1 VKRLALI
8 LALLAGALALQAPG
22 PARATAELVGAADSQ
37 VKLEA
42 GGGRLV
48 RLSRPAA
55 TVFVADPK
63 VADVHVK
70 SPTLVY
76 VIGKAPGA
84 TSLFAVDAKEQMI
97 ANLGI
102 VVGFDEARLRGLLKS
117 QAPDADVHVA
127 SDGGAVI
134 LTGNVRSEREGD
146 DILRMAADFVRGSGK
161 DADGRVINRLVL
173 DAPDQINLQVKIV
186 EVGRDA
192 TKELG
197 VDWQSVAQNAA
208 GAGLAIFTGRVPF
221 LTTPP
226 PAAPGQA
233 AAPREVIPTV
243 SGAGQVIASYHVAGK
258 YDINAAIRALEQK
271 NLITVLA
278 QPNLTARSGETAS
291 FLAGGE
297 FPIPVPQGLNQVTVQ
312 FKQFG
317 VSLAFVATIL
327 DGGRIS
333 LNVKPEVSELSNNGA
348 ITLNNVT
355 IPALTT
361 RRAETTV
368 DLASGQSFAIAGLM
382 QNNATLSL
390 SKYPGLGDVPVL
402 GQLFRSKSFQR
413 HESEL
418 VIIVTP
424 YLVKPVSRPLATP
437 LDHLADTQAAAP
449 PPPVEAAQPAATPEK
464 KG

>member
-1 VKRLALI
+1 MKRLAMI
-8 LALLAGALALQAPG
+8 LALLIAGFAAQAPSR
-22 PARATAELVGAADSQ
+22 AHATAQLVGGADAELR
-37 VKLEA
+37 LEA

-48 RLSRPAA
+48 RLSRPAT

-63 VADVHVK
+63 IADVHVK

-76 VIGKAPGA
+76 VVGKAPGG
-84 TSLFAVDAKEQMI
+84 TSLFAVDSKEQMI

-102 VVGFDEARLRGLLKS
+102 VVGFDEGRLRELLKS
-117 QAPDADVHVA
+117 QVPGAEVQVSSAGDAVVL
-127 SDGGAVI
+127 SGR
-134 LTGNVRSEREGD
+134 VRSERDGD
-146 DILRMAADFVRGSGK
+146 DLLRIAGEFVRGTDK
-161 DADGRVINRLVL
+161 DATGKVINRLVL
-173 DAPDQINLQVKIV
+173 DAPDQVNLQVKIA
-186 EVGRDA
+186 EVSRDA

-197 VDWQSVAQNAA
+197 FDWQSAIDYGSK
-208 GAGLAIFTGRVPF
+208 GALSIFTGRVPF
-221 LTTPP
+221 LTTPTKDV
-226 PAAPGQA
+226 G
-233 AAPREVIPTV
+233 REVIVPAD
-243 SGAGQVIASYHVAGK
+243 GAGLVIGGLHAGSVATNNAR
-258 YDINAAIRALEQK
+258 DINTAIRALEEK
-271 NLITVLA
+271 NLVTVLA

-348 ITLNNVT
+348 ITLNSVT

-382 QNNATLSL
+382 QNNIAQNLSR
-390 SKYPGLGDVPVL
+390 YPGLGDVPVL
-402 GQLFRSKSFQR
+402 GQLFRSKKFQR
-413 HESEL
+413 NESEL

-437 LDHLADTQAAAP
+437 LDHLADTEGPTPAP
-449 PPPVEAAQPAATPEK
+449 PPPQPAQAALAPS

>member
-1 VKRLALI
+1 VRRLALI
-8 LALLAGALALQAPG
+8 LALVAGGFAIQAPG
-22 PARATAELVGAADSQ
+22 RAHATAELVGAAESQ
-37 VKLEA
+37 IKLEA

-63 VADVHVK
+63 IADVHVK

-102 VVGFDEARLRGLLKS
+102 TVGFDEARLRGLLKS
-117 QAPDADVHVA
+117 QAPDADVQVA

-134 LTGNVRSEREGD
+134 LTGNVRSERQGD
-146 DILRMAADFVRGSGK
+146 DLLRIAADFVRGTGK
-161 DADGRVINRLVL
+161 DAEGRVINRLVL

-192 TKELG
+192 NKELG
-197 VDWQSVAQNAA
+197 IDWQSAIA
-208 GAGLAIFTGRVPF
+208 GAGGATLKLFTGQVPF
-221 LTTPP
+221 LTTPTQQNP
-226 PAAPGQA
+226 VRQ
-233 AAPREVIPTV
+233 VIIPS
-243 SGAGQVIASYHVAGK
+243 SGAGQVIAGYTHGA

-271 NLITVLA
+271 NLVTVLA

-297 FPIPVPQGLNQVTVQ
+297 FPVPVPQGLNQVTVQ

-382 QNNATLSL
+382 QNNATLNL

-437 LDHLADTQAAAP
+437 LDHLADSEASALPPAPVAAEPAAA
-449 PPPVEAAQPAATPEK
+449 PEK

>member
-8 LALLAGALALQAPG
+8 LALVAGGFALQAPSR
-22 PARATAELVGAADSQ
+22 AHATAELVGAADSE

-63 VADVHVK
+63 IADVHVK

-102 VVGFDEARLRGLLKS
+102 TVGFDEARLRGLLKS
-117 QAPDADVHVA
+117 QVPDADVQVA
-127 SDGGAVI
+127 SDGGAVV
-134 LTGNVRSEREGD
+134 LTGKVRSERQGD
-146 DILRMAADFVRGSGK
+146 DVLRIAADFVHGPEK
-161 DADGRVINRLVL
+161 DAGGKVINRLLL

-197 VDWQSVAQNAA
+197 IDWQSALA
-208 GAGLAIFTGRVPF
+208 GAGGATLKVFTGQVPF
-221 LTTPP
+221 LTTPTQQDPVRQVIAP
-226 PAAPGQA
+226 P
-233 AAPREVIPTV
+233 T
-243 SGAGQVIASYHVAGK
+243 GAGQVIAGYTHGL

-297 FPIPVPQGLNQVTVQ
+297 FPVPVPQGLNQVTVQ

-317 VSLAFVATIL
+317 VSLTFVATIL

-333 LNVKPEVSELSNNGA
+333 LNVKPEVSELSSNGA
-348 ITLNNVT
+348 ITLNGVT

-368 DLASGQSFAIAGLM
+368 DLGSGQSFAIAGLM
-382 QNNATLSL
+382 QNNATLNL

-437 LDHLADTQAAAP
+437 LDHLEDAQGLAAAP
-449 PPPVEAAQPAATPEK
+449 GPLQAAEPAATPQK

>member
-1 VKRLALI
+1 MRRLAI
-8 LALLAGALALQAPG
+8 IPALLAFGFGLQAPR
-22 PARATAELVGAADSQ
+22 PAHATAELVGGADAE

-48 RLSRPAA
+48 RLSRPAS

-63 VADVHVK
+63 IADVHVK

-76 VIGKAPGA
+76 VVGKVPGA
-84 TSLFAVDAKEQMI
+84 TSLFAIDGKEQMI
-97 ANLGI
+97 ANLAI
-102 VVGFDEARLRGLLKS
+102 LVGFDEGRLRGLLKS
-117 QAPDADVHVA
+117 QAPEADVQVA
-127 SDGGAVI
+127 SAGDAVV
-134 LTGNVRSEREGD
+134 LTGKVRSEREGD
-146 DILRMAADFVRGSGK
+146 DLLRIAAEFVHGPDK
-161 DADGRVINRLVL
+161 DATGRVINRLML
-173 DAPDQINLQVKIV
+173 EAPDQINLQVKIA

-192 TKELG
+192 TRELG
-197 VDWQSVAQNAA
+197 FDWQSVIDY
-208 GAGLAIFTGRVPF
+208 GAKGALGIFTGSVPF
-221 LTTPP
+221 LTTPTAQQP
-226 PAAPGQA
+226 IRQVISPAD
-233 AAPREVIPTV
+233 
-243 SGAGQVIASYHVAGK
+243 GAGMVIAGLHAGSAQTGN
-258 YDINAAIRALEQK
+258 YRDINTAIRALEQK

-278 QPNLTARSGETAS
+278 QPNLTARSGEVAS

-317 VSLAFVATIL
+317 VSLSFVATIL

-368 DLASGQSFAIAGLM
+368 DLGSGQSFAIAGLM
-382 QNNATLSL
+382 QNNITQSL
-390 SKYPGLGDVPVL
+390 SKYPGLGDLPVL
-402 GQLFRSKSFQR
+402 GQLFRSKKFQR
-413 HESEL
+413 NESEL

-437 LDHLADTQAAAP
+437 LDHLADTQAPTSPAP
-449 PPPVEAAQPAATPEK
+449 VQPAAAPEK

>member
-1 VKRLALI
+1 MKRLALI
-8 LALLAGALALQAPG
+8 LALVAGGFAAQAAR
-22 PARATAELVGAADSQ
+22 PAHATAELVGAADSE
-37 VKLEA
+37 VRLAA

-63 VADVHVK
+63 IADVHVK

-102 VVGFDEARLRGLLKS
+102 TVGFDETRLRGLLRS
-117 QAPDADVHVA
+117 QSPDADIHVT
-127 SDGGAVI
+127 SDGGAIV

-146 DILRMAADFVRGSGK
+146 DLLRIAGEFVRGTDK
-161 DADGRVINRLVL
+161 EATAGRVVNRLVL

-197 VDWQSVAQNAA
+197 VDWQSAVQNSA
-208 GAGLAIFTGRVPF
+208 GAALSIFTGKLPF
-221 LTTPP
+221 LTTPTP
-226 PAAPGQA
+226 QDPTRQ
-233 AAPREVIPTV
+233 VIVPTN
-243 SGAGQVIASYHVAGK
+243 GAGQVIGGYHVAGR
-258 YDINAAIRALEQK
+258 YDINTAIRALEEK
-271 NLITVLA
+271 NLVTVLA

-333 LNVKPEVSELSNNGA
+333 LNVKPEVSELSSAGA

-382 QNNATLSL
+382 QNNVTQNL
-390 SKYPGLGDVPVL
+390 SKYPGLGDLPVL
-402 GQLFRSKSFQR
+402 GQLFRSKQFQR

-437 LDHLADTQAAAP
+437 LDHLADTQSPPAAAP
-449 PPPVEAAQPAATPEK
+449 VQAVAPAPET